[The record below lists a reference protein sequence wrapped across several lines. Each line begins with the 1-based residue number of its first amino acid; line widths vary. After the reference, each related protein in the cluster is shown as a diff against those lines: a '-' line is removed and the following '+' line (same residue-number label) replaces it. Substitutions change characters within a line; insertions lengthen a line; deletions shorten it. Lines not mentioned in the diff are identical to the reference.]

1 MFSLRIIEYG
11 SGDYQLM
18 VALRDAILRRP
29 LGLTFSEE
37 YLQQEI
43 NDTLIGC
50 FTREK
55 GKGEIIIGCCIL
67 TPVNTN
73 TLQLRQMAVDKSYQ
87 GQGIG
92 NSVLEFAEQQAKT
105 KSYTRL
111 MMHARKE
118 AVGFYERQGY
128 TIDGDEFV
136 EVNIPHYEMSKQL

>member
-1 MFSLRIIEYG
+1 M
-11 SGDYQLM
+11 
-18 VALRDAILRRP
+18 
-29 LGLTFSEE
+29 
-37 YLQQEI
+37 
-43 NDTLIGC
+43 LIGC

-55 GKGEIIIGCCIL
+55 GKGEVIIGCCIL
-67 TPVNTN
+67 TPVNNN
-73 TLQLRQMAVDKSYQ
+73 TVQLRQMAVEKLYQ

-105 KSYTRL
+105 KSYARL

-136 EVNIPHYEMSKQL
+136 EVNIPHYEMSKRL